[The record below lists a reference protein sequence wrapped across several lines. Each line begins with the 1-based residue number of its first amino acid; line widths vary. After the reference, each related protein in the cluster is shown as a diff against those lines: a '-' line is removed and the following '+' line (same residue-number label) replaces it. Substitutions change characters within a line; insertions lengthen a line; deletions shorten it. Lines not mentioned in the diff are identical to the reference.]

1 MSNSKRLPNFKNGI
15 FLSHAHVLR
24 NQMCTDKYV
33 LASLIVKR
41 RALTVGAGFDFILP
55 LEKADSAFV
64 SQEVFPA
71 VVESTSTV

>member
-1 MSNSKRLPNFKNGI
+1 MRWI
-15 FLSHAHVLR
+15 V
-24 NQMCTDKYV
+24 
-33 LASLIVKR
+33 VKR